1 VQNQPSPLIL
11 TFGVSDPV
19 GALGIQA
26 DTATFAAHGCHALCV
41 TTALLVADSARIEE
55 WHEVDTGIMAEQ
67 ARLVLEDMPI
77 AAVKIGAIA
86 SIEQAAAIAE
96 IVSDYAEVPL
106 IVDPFLSAL
115 PDSGMSDEDIVAA
128 IGQILAPQAT
138 VLQLSQSELGRMAEL
153 WREAG
158 SENGAE
164 ASIQAQVAELT
175 GRGCQYVLLTGT
187 AAKSGKNDHT
197 RANSLF
203 DREDKVTTLD
213 WQHLPGHFVGAG
225 CTLSGA
231 LTALMARG
239 LDAAEALRLA
249 QEYTYGALLHA
260 QRFGMGKLVPNR
272 FHRILPQAG
281 KQKAL

>member
-1 VQNQPSPLIL
+1 MQNQPSPLIL

-19 GALGIQA
+19 GALGVQA
-26 DTATFAAHGCHALCV
+26 DVATFAAHGCHALSI
-41 TTALLVADSARIEE
+41 TTAMLVSDSARVEE
-55 WHEVDTGIMAEQ
+55 WHEVDTGVMADQ
-67 ARLVLEDMPI
+67 ARQVLEDMPI

-115 PDSGMSDEDIVAA
+115 PDSGMSDEDIVAS
-128 IGQILAPQAT
+128 IRQILAPQAT
-138 VLQLSQSELGRMAEL
+138 ILQLSQSELGRMAEL

-158 SENGAE
+158 ADGSLE
-164 ASIQAQVAELT
+164 ADVAELT
-175 GRGCQYVLLTGT
+175 ARGCQYVLVTGT
-187 AAKSGKNDHT
+187 SSEGHK

-203 DREDKVTTLD
+203 DRDDGVTILD

-225 CTLSGA
+225 TTLSGA
-231 LTALMARG
+231 LTACMARG
-239 LDAAEALRLA
+239 MDAIEALHAA
-249 QEYTYGALLHA
+249 QAYTYGALQHA

-272 FHRILPQAG
+272 FYRILPQAG
-281 KQKAL
+281 STKASIQ

>member
-1 VQNQPSPLIL
+1 MQNQPSPLIL

-19 GALGIQA
+19 GAFGVGA
-26 DTATFAAHGCHALCV
+26 DIATFAAHGCHALSV
-41 TTALLVADSARIEE
+41 TTALLVADSARVEE
-55 WHEVDTGIMAEQ
+55 WQEVDTGVMADQ
-67 ARLVLEDMPI
+67 ARVVLEDMPI

-128 IGQILAPQAT
+128 IRQILAPQAT
-138 VLQLSQSELGRMAEL
+138 VLQLSQAELGRMAEL
-153 WREAG
+153 WREPG
-158 SENGAE
+158 NEGGLE
-164 ASIQAQVAELT
+164 ADVAELT
-175 GRGCQYVLLTGT
+175 ARGCQYVLATGT
-187 AAKSGKNDHT
+187 ASSGKGKGHQ

-203 DREDKVTTLD
+203 DRDGGMTSFD
-213 WQHLPGHFVGAG
+213 WQHLPGPFVGAG

-231 LTALMARG
+231 LTACMARG
-239 LDAAEALRLA
+239 MDVFDALRAA
-249 QEYTYGALLHA
+249 QEFTYGALLHA

-272 FHRILPQAG
+272 FYRFLPQAG
-281 KQKAL
+281 GQ

>member
-1 VQNQPSPLIL
+1 MQNQPSPLIL

-19 GALGIQA
+19 GALGIGA
-26 DTATFAAHGCHALCV
+26 DIATFAAFGCHALSV
-41 TTALLVADSARIEE
+41 TTALLVADSARVEE
-55 WHEVDTGIMAEQ
+55 WQEVDTGVMADQ
-67 ARLVLEDMPI
+67 ARVVLEDMPI

-115 PDSGMSDEDIVAA
+115 PDSGMSDEDVVAS
-128 IGQILAPQAT
+128 IRQILAPQAT

-153 WREAG
+153 WREPGTEG
-158 SENGAE
+158 SLE
-164 ASIQAQVAELT
+164 ADVGELT
-175 GRGCQYVLLTGT
+175 ARGCQYVLVTCT
-187 AAKSGKNDHT
+187 AGSGNN
-197 RANSLF
+197 RANTLF
-203 DREDKVTTLD
+203 DRDGNMTSFD
-213 WQHLPGHFVGAG
+213 WQHLAGPFVGAG

-231 LTALMARG
+231 LAACMARG
-239 LDAAEALRLA
+239 MDAAEALRAA

-272 FHRILPQAG
+272 FYKNLPWAG
-281 KQKAL
+281 R